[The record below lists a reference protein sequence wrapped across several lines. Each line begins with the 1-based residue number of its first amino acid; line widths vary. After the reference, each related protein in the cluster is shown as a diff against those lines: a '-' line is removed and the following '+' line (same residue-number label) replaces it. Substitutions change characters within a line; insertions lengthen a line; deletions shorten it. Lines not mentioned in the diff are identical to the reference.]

1 MSEKWYVVHV
11 TTSFEDTVKRYIFE
25 QMKLDNCPGL
35 ISDVLVPTETL
46 EEQLK
51 GGKKKKIEK
60 KFFPG
65 YLLVKTELNNDS
77 WHFLR
82 NIPKVIG
89 FVGGKIRDGKL
100 DPDSVPTVE
109 QSEIDKMRNMNIYR
123 YIQDMVNIN
132 YCLRKGSKKDQLD
145 YDSAPVLEY
154 SLFEYDPDHLNLFF
168 KNRQT

>member
-60 KFFPG
+60 KFFPE
-65 YLLVKTELNNDS
+65 YSIFLLLVLDKVWLFGDSLIVNRLPLNP
-77 WHFLR
+77 LKLTVAV
-82 NIPKVIG
+82 KV
-89 FVGGKIRDGKL
+89 L
-100 DPDSVPTVE
+100 
-109 QSEIDKMRNMNIYR
+109 
-123 YIQDMVNIN
+123 
-132 YCLRKGSKKDQLD
+132 
-145 YDSAPVLEY
+145 
-154 SLFEYDPDHLNLFF
+154 
-168 KNRQT
+168 